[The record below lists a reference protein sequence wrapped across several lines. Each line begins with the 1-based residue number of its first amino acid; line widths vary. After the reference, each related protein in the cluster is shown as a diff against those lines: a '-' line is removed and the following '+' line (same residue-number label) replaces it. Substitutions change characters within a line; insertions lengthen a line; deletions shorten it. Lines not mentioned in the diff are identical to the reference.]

1 MVATLENNLVD
12 TNKLINLRSCDFNT
26 KPTSVVF
33 MKLEQEEII
42 EISIEFV
49 SNITFV
55 RV

>member
-26 KPTSVVF
+26 KPTSAIF
-33 MKLEQEEII
+33 MKLEQEEVLD
-42 EISIEFV
+42 ISIQVV
-49 SNITFV
+49 SIVTFV